1 MINKYFT
8 VEVKPVLPIAQQI
21 THGEGGISDK
31 QFGAGDLLFDWVSF
45 EVPKGASKLIDI
57 TIIARGTQTIKETD
71 FHFAKTYNGTA
82 PGSLGTVNA
91 SADGIG
97 YYKNVIGAVVMDNTN
112 WKTDLDNI
120 DIGSLGYGASA
131 DQISSVV
138 LEGEPESGSNV
149 GYDTLYIGATTSGT
163 SFNFSTG
170 VTANGAVSSGAA
182 TDITVAD
189 VDPRLFFDIGDVIH
203 VSDSETA
210 IGTIKSIDDA
220 TSIILEAVNGVAIA
234 DDDEIMN
241 ASPLTIRLSF
251 EK

>member
-1 MINKYFT
+1 MANQIRVHT
-8 VEVKPVLPIAQQI
+8 SCEVVQDNTEAVQGI
-21 THGEGGISDK
+21 TYTQKALDGNADSRSWGGSYTK
-31 QFGAGDLLFDWVSF
+31 NQ
-45 EVPKGASKLIDI
+45 
-57 TIIARGTQTIKETD
+57 
-71 FHFAKTYNGTA
+71 A
-82 PGSLGTVNA
+82 P
-91 SADGIG
+91 ADAAIG